1 MPVVSVILPTYNAE
15 KFLKESIDSILNQ
28 TFNDFELLII
38 DDNSQDKT
46 RKESNY

>member
-38 DDNSQDKT
+38 DDNSQNQK
-46 RKESNY
+46 NC